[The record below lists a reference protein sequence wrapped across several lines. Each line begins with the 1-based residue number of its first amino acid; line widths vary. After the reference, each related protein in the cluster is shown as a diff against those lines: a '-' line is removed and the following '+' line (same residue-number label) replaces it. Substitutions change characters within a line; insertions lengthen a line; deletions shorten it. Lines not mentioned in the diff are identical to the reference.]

1 MSHTYH
7 DEPTGV
13 RFHYNSDLS
22 GDVSVS
28 IPAGKGTKTHHTV
41 EIPAEALSRFIYYVM
56 LDLEEVSGWLD
67 RFRDWL
73 NKHTNAVSGPVEP
86 PPGIEVNGERVSV
99 DVPQH
104 KFKFEIGDQ
113 VFLTFKEAEGDTGE
127 VIDTGFQARSWDGGR
142 YEYANVR
149 LDRDGTETGP
159 MPVTCICHRR
169 DMPY

>member
-1 MSHTYH
+1 MHTYH

-22 GDVSVS
+22 GDVSIS

-73 NKHTNAVSGPVEP
+73 NKHTNAVPGPAPAPPQFVWPDGQRCETCESAP
-86 PPGIEVNGERVSV
+86 DDCYPDPPGSGACESYK
-99 DVPQH
+99 P
-104 KFKFEIGDQ
+104 KGDQ
-113 VFLTFKEAEGDTGE
+113 
-127 VIDTGFQARSWDGGR
+127 
-142 YEYANVR
+142 
-149 LDRDGTETGP
+149 
-159 MPVTCICHRR
+159 
-169 DMPY
+169 